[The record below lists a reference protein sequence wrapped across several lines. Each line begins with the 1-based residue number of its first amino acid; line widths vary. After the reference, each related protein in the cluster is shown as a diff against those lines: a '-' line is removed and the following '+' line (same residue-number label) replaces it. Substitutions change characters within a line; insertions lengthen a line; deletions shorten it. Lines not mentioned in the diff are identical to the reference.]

1 MFIVSDSW
9 DGKRRKLSS
18 HFCLQCGKEFFAPLK
33 AKAKYCNKACFYLKP
48 KRTIDLVCS
57 FCNKAF
63 VRKPSYLING
73 KHKVYFCSRPCK
85 DKGQSIAYGNKEI
98 WPSHYGSDS
107 GYRNKISVHTCI
119 GCGET
124 RKFLLFVHHI
134 DGDREHNVAENLECV
149 CPTCHVIRHLH
160 LVKGM
165 WSYCTKVLT
174 PREYIKEITG
184 KSPNVMAPLLQRDT
198 IVG

>member
-9 DGKRRKLSS
+9 DGKKRNLYS
-18 HFCLQCGKEFFAPLK
+18 HACLICNKEFFAPLK
-33 AKAKYCNKACFYLKP
+33 AKAKYCGKTCYNSHP
-48 KRTIDLVCS
+48 KKTVKHTCRV
-57 FCNKAF
+57 CNKEFLRLPLKSA
-63 VRKPSYLING
+63 LA
-73 KHKVYFCSRPCK
+73 KHSSGFCSRACK
-85 DKGQSIAYGNKEI
+85 DFGQSIRGGCKDI
-98 WPSHYGSDS
+98 QPPHYGSDS
-107 GYRNKISVHTCI
+107 EYRSKIPVEKCI

-134 DGDREHNVAENLECV
+134 DGNREHNVTENLECV

-160 LVKGM
+160 LVKGD

-174 PREYIKEITG
+174 PREHLEEITG
-184 KSPNVMAPLLQRDT
+184 KSPNVMAPLLQRDI